1 MTKDDKKKTVEETY
15 KKMTHHEHVLAEPDN
30 YIGSISPDTMSL
42 WIYDEEVKHFIM
54 SSITIAPGLYKI
66 FDEILTNARD
76 HGVRDKK
83 CRTIKVNIDKTTG
96 EISVWNDGTGIPVA
110 IHKDHKVYIA
120 SMIFGDMLTSSNYN
134 NDKKITGGKN
144 GIGSKAANIFSKLFM
159 VETVDNE
166 NKKKFTQTF
175 RNNMYVKEDPIIKNI
190 SGDEKSYTKI
200 TFIPDYER
208 FKMKGLTN
216 EVLGLF
222 KKRVYDIAACCP
234 KGMKVYLNNELI
246 NFKDFKDYITMF
258 YDKKPKDLV
267 YEEFSDRWKVGVVF
281 DPDAGFTQM
290 SFVNGI
296 WTFRGGKHVDYIV
309 NQIVEKITE
318 YIKKKHK
325 GLKVR
330 PEQIKTNITVF
341 IDSVIEGPSFNSQTK
356 EELTKKVSEFGS
368 KCIIS
373 DQFINDLTKTDL
385 IEEVVRIAEFKE
397 LGALKKTDG
406 KKQKSLKAYDKLE
419 DAKWAGTAKSD
430 QTLLILT
437 EGDSAKAFALEG
449 IQILGNEKYGVFP
462 LKGKLLNV
470 RNATI
475 KQIKENEEFIALKQI
490 LGLKQGN
497 IYKSTKE
504 LRYGGIMILTDADAD
519 GSHIKGLIINMFE
532 HFWPSLIMHDGFIN
546 SYSTPLVKAIKKTD
560 KKHENVKKFFS
571 ITEMQNWIDNE
582 LKGDTGGWDIKY
594 YKGLGTH
601 EANEAQECFIDFEK
615 KITNFVWE
623 KDKKI
628 KDKEKENEK
637 EKENSDESSLD
648 KYENSMSHK
657 AIVKA
662 FDKKLANAR
671 KDWLSNYNPQNML
684 DTSIK
689 TITYDEFIDKE
700 LIHFSNYDNIRSL
713 PSVCDAL
720 KPSLRKVLFA
730 MFRRGKKAGQIK
742 VSQFAGY
749 VSQHT
754 EYHHGEDSLNKAI
767 IGLAQNFPGSNNI
780 NYLLPLG
787 NFGYRRQNGEEHASP
802 RYIFTNINPLTLKLF
817 REEDAPILQYQEE
830 DGSTIEPVVY
840 APILPNILINGAKGI
855 GTGYSSTIPNYNPED
870 VAEYI
875 LNIIN
880 NKQQKDLIPW
890 FRGFIGKIKS
900 IEDNKFKMSGVY
912 EIIDQNNVHITEIPI
927 FGGKSIEDYKSY
939 LTSLTI
945 LDKKDND
952 DSKKR
957 IENFDMK
964 PNNNKI
970 DIMVTFKSGQLQKLL
985 KMKPDNEELE
995 RYLKL
1000 NTTISTSNYILYNNN
1015 GKITKYD
1022 DPESIIDD
1030 FYEFRYNMYEKR
1042 KKFRIRLLENE
1053 LDIIK
1058 YKIKYIRDIIADP
1071 PVIVVK
1077 KQKRNV
1083 VIERLKKLKYP
1094 MLSISIN
1101 PKDYDK
1107 KNDKDDKKDIEEED
1121 DIDLEDI
1128 DNEIDNNED
1137 EENIVK
1143 EDRKYKKSY
1152 KYLTDMLI
1160 FAQTEEKIA
1169 ELENQFENKE
1179 AELLLYKKTPIEEI
1193 WKREIEEF
1201 LEAYHIWK
1209 KELED
1214 KENSTIGKKKSD
1226 KKTKVKKTNSLKKKD
1241 SNIEKKK

>member
-110 IHKDHKVYIA
+110 IHKDHNVYIA

-144 GIGSKAANIFSKLFM
+144 GIGSKAANIFSKSFI
-159 VETVDNE
+159 VETVDSE

-175 RNNMYVKEDPIIKNI
+175 KNNMYVKEDPIIKNVN
-190 SGDEKSYTKI
+190 GDEKSYTKI

-234 KGMKVYLNNELI
+234 KGMKVYLNDELI

-296 WTFRGGKHVDYIV
+296 WTFRGGRHVDYIV
-309 NQIVEKITE
+309 NQIVEKITD

-419 DAKWAGTAKSD
+419 DAKWAGTAKSN
-430 QTLLILT
+430 QTLLLLT
-437 EGDSAKAFALEG
+437 EGDSAKTFALEG
-449 IQILGNEKYGVFP
+449 IQMLGNEKYGVFP
-462 LKGKLLNV
+462 LRGKLLNV

-475 KQIKENEEFIALKQI
+475 EQIKKNEEFIALKQI

-497 IYKSTKE
+497 TYKSTKE
-504 LRYGGIMILTDADAD
+504 LRYGGILILTDADAD

-546 SYSTPLVKAIKKTD
+546 SYATPLVKAFKKTD
-560 KKHENVKKFFS
+560 KKQQNPKIFYS
-571 ITEMQNWIDNE
+571 ITEMQNWIDTE
-582 LKGDTGGWDIKY
+582 LNGDTVGWDIKY

-601 EANEAQECFIDFEK
+601 KGKQAQECFIDFEK
-615 KITNFVWE
+615 KITNFIWE
-623 KDKKI
+623 KDKKN
-628 KDKEKENEK
+628 KEDKEDKENK
-637 EKENSDESSLD
+637 DDESSHDSSLD

-671 KDWLSNYNPQNML
+671 KDWLTNYNPQDIL
-684 DTSIK
+684 DTNIK
-689 TITYDEFIDKE
+689 TITYDDFIDKE
-700 LIHFSNYDNIRSL
+700 LKHFSNYDNIRSI

-730 MFRRGKKAGQIK
+730 MFRRGKKAGELK

-749 VSQHT
+749 VAQHT
-754 EYHHGEDSLNKAI
+754 EYHHGEASLMGAI

-780 NYLLPLG
+780 NYLLPNG
-787 NFGYRRQNGEEHASP
+787 NFGTRRQNGEDHSSP
-802 RYIFTNINPLTLKLF
+802 RYIFTDINQLTLKLF
-817 REEDAPILQYQEE
+817 REEDAPLLQYQEE
-830 DGSTIEPVVY
+830 DGTSIEPIVY
-840 APILPNILINGAKGI
+840 APILPNILINGSKGV

-870 VAEYI
+870 IAEYI

-880 NKQQKDLIPW
+880 NKEQKELIPW
-890 FRGFIGKIKS
+890 FRGFIGKIKR
-900 IEDNKFKMSGVY
+900 IEYNKFKMSGIY

-939 LTSLTI
+939 LTSMTI
-945 LDKKDND
+945 IDKKDSD
-952 DSKKR
+952 DNKKR
-957 IENFDMK
+957 IENYDMK
-964 PNNNKI
+964 PYNNKI
-970 DIMVTFKSGQLQKLL
+970 DIMITFRSGHLQKLL

-995 RYLKL
+995 KYLKL
-1000 NTTISTSNYILYNNN
+1000 NTTISTSNYTLYNVN

-1030 FYEFRYNMYEKR
+1030 FYEFRYQLYEKR
-1042 KKFRIRLLENE
+1042 KKYRIRLLENE

-1077 KQKRNV
+1077 KQKRKV

-1101 PKDYDK
+1101 PKDNDK
-1107 KNDKDDKKDIEEED
+1107 KEEED
-1121 DIDLEDI
+1121 DEDIELEDI
-1128 DNEIDNNED
+1128 N
-1137 EENIVK
+1137 EENIEDDNLPK
-1143 EDRKYKKSY
+1143 ENKKYKKSY

-1169 ELENQFENKE
+1169 ELEKQFENKE

-1193 WKREIEEF
+1193 WKKEIEEF
-1201 LEAYHIWK
+1201 LESYHEWK
-1209 KELED
+1209 KDVED
-1214 KENSTIGKKKSD
+1214 EENTEIVGKKSKD
-1226 KKTKVKKTNSLKKKD
+1226 KKTKIKKSNSLNNNNNNSKKK
-1241 SNIEKKK
+1241 